1 MSGLDKMCE
10 LYEYV
15 DTKEIASSKWETW
28 VDTYHGF
35 DEEIGEYYLY
45 THIMLSD
52 HGTMIIR
59 DDPNNEAYPLLTVK
73 QLEAI
78 TERLNE
84 LNGTIH
90 L

>member
-15 DTKEIASSKWETW
+15 DTKEVASSKWETW
-28 VDTYHGF
+28 VDIYRDF
-35 DEEIGEYYLY
+35 NEEGEEYELY

-78 TERLNE
+78 TERLKE
-84 LNGTIH
+84 LNGPIH
-90 L
+90 I